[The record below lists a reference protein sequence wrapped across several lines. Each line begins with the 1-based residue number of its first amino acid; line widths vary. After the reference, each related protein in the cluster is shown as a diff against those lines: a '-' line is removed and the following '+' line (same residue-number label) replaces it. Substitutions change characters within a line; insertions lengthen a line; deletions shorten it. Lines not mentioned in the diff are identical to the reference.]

1 MRETLSKADAQALA
15 RSALGPAMLSY
26 RDLAAYLAIGER
38 TVKRWTAEG
47 TLPAPDLRLR
57 GVVRWRPA
65 TIDRWLARQAAR
77 ISDRQ
82 TADVTCKT

>member
-1 MRETLSKADAQALA
+1 MRDALRKADAHALA
-15 RSALGPAMLSY
+15 RSVLGPAMLSY

-57 GVVRWRPA
+57 GIVRWRPA
-65 TIDRWLARQAAR
+65 TIDKWLARQAAR
-77 ISDRQ
+77 ASNSPPENGTCQ
-82 TADVTCKT
+82 T

>member
-1 MRETLSKADAQALA
+1 MRDVLSQADARALA

-26 RDLAAYLAIGER
+26 RDLAAHLAIGER

-57 GVVRWRPA
+57 GIVRWRPA

-77 ISDRQ
+77 ASNGQPESGTCQ
-82 TADVTCKT
+82 T